1 MDKRHSISFSFV
13 TAEPRASLKLGDLGP
28 TMVSE
33 VQIFYGH
40 IFAFHFLVSNSSLSY
55 VTFILGKEVKMFKA
69 NIFEV
74 PSLSNMSFNDFVNDL
89 LY

>member
-1 MDKRHSISFSFV
+1 MS
-13 TAEPRASLKLGDLGP
+13 PLSL
-28 TMVSE
+28 
-33 VQIFYGH
+33 
-40 IFAFHFLVSNSSLSY
+40 
-55 VTFILGKEVKMFKA
+55 VKMFKA